1 MSSHALLIPTERSKS
16 LYVGYDRFEGLGSV
30 ACHNTNMAVE
40 VDRICLSDTPIAGTI
55 GQLLF
60 HGHPVDTS

>member
-1 MSSHALLIPTERSKS
+1 MR

-60 HGHPVDTS
+60 HGHPVDTF